1 MRVFA
6 KLAALLAQAALP
18 SLLGTALVGS
28 AHAGPPANKP
38 AAKVEKAAEK
48 PGGKSPEKPAE
59 KAIPAKS
66 AAAPLLI
73 VAMPANAPSDVVQRL
88 LLRPY
93 SDASGVAI
101 STPPW
106 DGSPD
111 TLKKLTPDLV
121 LAPGP
126 LLTAGCKA
134 QLFNK
139 LDWGRLDRDRYQQSA
154 VSDCGVGAYQLT
166 TVLAWDLDKLPAAP
180 NWGDFW
186 DVARHPGRRGLQRT
200 ARGSLEIALLAD
212 GVSPGDV
219 YRTLRSQEG
228 QDRAFRRLDQLKP
241 YVIWWDKPAD
251 AAQLLATGKVLL
263 TAVPASAVLKL
274 QNAKRHFGVQWS
286 GSLATWLSWSV
297 PHDAPKPGASAL
309 ALLVAGDLARQA
321 NFATATLNAPA
332 SRDALAL
339 LPATPA
345 LQAPATDAFS
355 FDESFWA
362 ENGDKLEAR
371 FAAWLAK

>member
-1 MRVFA
+1 
-6 KLAALLAQAALP
+6 
-18 SLLGTALVGS
+18 
-28 AHAGPPANKP
+28 
-38 AAKVEKAAEK
+38 
-48 PGGKSPEKPAE
+48 
-59 KAIPAKS
+59 
-66 AAAPLLI
+66 
-73 VAMPANAPSDVVQRL
+73 
-88 LLRPY
+88 
-93 SDASGVAI
+93 
-101 STPPW
+101 
-106 DGSPD
+106 
-111 TLKKLTPDLV
+111 LTPDLV

-321 NFATATLNAPA
+321 NFATATLDAPA